1 MNGPALHLAVS
12 RRPAVAAALC
22 LAAAATLITFPL
34 WTSAWESSRYATTIL
49 RDMLVLAILA
59 LSLDLLV
66 GTAGLPS
73 LGHAAFFGAGAYAA
87 AIAAQRIGS
96 DDLMLGLTAAVG
108 VAALLAFVIGL
119 FAVRSAGI
127 FFLMLTLAFAQMVF
141 AVAFQAVDITGGS
154 NGLAGV
160 HRPTLLGLDF
170 SGPDALFELVA
181 TVFVL
186 VLLLLW
192 RVRSS
197 TYGRALVGLRENERR
212 MRALGYDTTRLKLS
226 AFVLAGALAGVG
238 GALSG
243 WSLRFVS
250 TNDVGIGRS
259 IEAFV
264 SVLIGGSG
272 SLIGPAVGAAVVLFV
287 ERVLPSSI
295 PFAETV
301 LGVLFIVFVAT
312 ARQGI
317 VGLTR
322 AAYLR
327 ARAPRARR
335 AASAP

>member
-1 MNGPALHLAVS
+1 MS
-12 RRPAVAAALC
+12 RVA
-22 LAAAATLITFPL
+22 LAAAAVAGAAALITFPL
-34 WTSAWESSRYATTIL
+34 WSSGWESSRYATTIL
-49 RDMLVLAILA
+49 RDMLVLGILA

-66 GTAGLPS
+66 GSAGLPS
-73 LGHAAFFGAGAYAA
+73 LGHAAFFGTGAYGA
-87 AIAAQRIGS
+87 AIVAQRMAN
-96 DDLMLGLTAAVG
+96 DDLLLGLGAAVG
-108 VAALLAFVIGL
+108 ASALLALVIGL
-119 FAVRSAGI
+119 FAVRAAGI

-141 AVAFQAVDITGGS
+141 ALAFQAVDLTGGS

-160 HRPTLLGLDF
+160 HRPQLLGLDF
-170 SGPDALFELVA
+170 NGPEALFELVA
-181 TVFVL
+181 SLFVVVVL
-186 VLLLLW
+186 VLW

-243 WSLRFVS
+243 WSLRYVS
-250 TNDVGIGRS
+250 TNDVGIARS

-264 SVLIGGSG
+264 SVLIGGTG
-272 SLIGPAVGAAVVLFV
+272 TLIGPAIGAVVVLYV

-301 LGVLFIVFVAT
+301 LGVLFIVFVAL

-317 VGLTR
+317 VGLGR
-322 AAYLR
+322 AAY
-327 ARAPRARR
+327 RR
-335 AASAP
+335 VRT

>member
-1 MNGPALHLAVS
+1 MK
-12 RRPAVAAALC
+12 RPAAIAALSILGAAALV
-22 LAAAATLITFPL
+22 TFPL
-34 WTSAWESSRYATTIL
+34 WSSGWESSRYATTIL

-66 GTAGLPS
+66 GSAGLPS

-87 AIAAQRIGS
+87 AIAAQRLGS
-96 DDLMLGLTAAVG
+96 DDLLLGFAAAIV
-108 VAALLAFVIGL
+108 VSALLALVIGL
-119 FAVRSAGI
+119 FAVRAAGI

-141 AVAFQAVDITGGS
+141 ALAFQAVDLTGGS
-154 NGLAGV
+154 NGLANV
-160 HRPTLLGLDF
+160 HRPMLFGLDF
-170 SGPDALFELVA
+170 NGPEALFELVA
-181 TVFVL
+181 SVFVL

-192 RVRSS
+192 RVRAS

-264 SVLIGGSG
+264 SVLIGGTG
-272 SLIGPAVGAAVVLFV
+272 SLVGPAVGAVVVLFV

-301 LGVLFIVFVAT
+301 LGVLFIVFVAA

-317 VGLTR
+317 VGLAR
-322 AAYLR
+322 AAYAR
-327 ARAPRARR
+327 VRAP
-335 AASAP
+335 